1 MLKNKVQSLR
11 FKVQSCNLKLKILI
25 FSLLFYLLP
34 FTFYPLGFTQEEFV
48 YDSEGRRDPF
58 LVLVTPDGRLLKLD
72 QESKKGLLLEGIIYD
87 KNSLSY
93 AIVNGTV
100 VRVGEKVEDYQVL
113 KIEKNKVLFIKKGQI
128 TEIQLKEG
136 E

>member
-1 MLKNKVQSLR
+1 MLKNKTQNR
-11 FKVQSCNLKLKILI
+11 NLKLKILI
-25 FSLLFYLLP
+25 FSLLFHLSP
-34 FTFYPLGFTQEEFV
+34 FTFHLFCFAQNDFV
-48 YDSEGRRDPF
+48 YDSEGKHDPF
-58 LVLVTPDGRLLKLD
+58 IVLVTPDGRLLKLD

-93 AIVNGTV
+93 AIVNGTI

-113 KIEKNKVLFIKKGQI
+113 RIEKNKVLFIKKGQI

>member
-1 MLKNKVQSLR
+1 MLKNKTQNR
-11 FKVQSCNLKLKILI
+11 NLKLKIFI
-25 FSLLFYLLP
+25 FSLLLYLLP
-34 FTFYPLGFTQEEFV
+34 FTFYLLGFAQEDFV

-72 QESKKGLLLEGIIYD
+72 QEAKKGLMLEGIIYD

-93 AIVNGTV
+93 AIVNGTI

>member
-1 MLKNKVQSLR
+1 MLKNRTQNS
-11 FKVQSCNLKLKILI
+11 KLKTLNFSFWFCI
-25 FSLLFYLLP
+25 FAFAFCLLCFA
-34 FTFYPLGFTQEEFV
+34 QEDFV

-93 AIVNGTV
+93 AIVNGTI